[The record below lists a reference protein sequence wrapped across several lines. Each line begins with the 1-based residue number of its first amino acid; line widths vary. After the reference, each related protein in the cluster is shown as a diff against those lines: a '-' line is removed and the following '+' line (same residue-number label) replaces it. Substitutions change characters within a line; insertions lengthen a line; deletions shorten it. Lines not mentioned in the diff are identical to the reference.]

1 MNKALVLVCLF
12 CFNLSFAQEII
23 EDEKPKVKKD
33 TILNKTRIKADGV
46 AAVVGEFI
54 VLESDLDRE
63 IAQLKAQGADLEGV
77 TRCELF
83 GSLLESKLYA
93 HQAIQD
99 SIIVNEL
106 YIQSLVDQQ
115 IEGILAQTKGD
126 MNGILNFY
134 KKDSEEA
141 F

>member
-63 IAQLKAQGADLEGV
+63 IAQLKAQGV
-77 TRCELF
+77 VF
-83 GSLLESKLYA
+83 
-93 HQAIQD
+93 
-99 SIIVNEL
+99 
-106 YIQSLVDQQ
+106 
-115 IEGILAQTKGD
+115 
-126 MNGILNFY
+126 
-134 KKDSEEA
+134 
-141 F
+141 